1 MPIDV
6 QKSRELMIKYFPNPL
21 RIVMIEPYLETIE
34 RSVPLLNERMSLIN
48 DNDSLNKFLDEII
61 NGEVFYDIVRPIKIL
76 FYENRKKYDYSFIAN
91 KMVVTPE
98 SDTPTIER
106 EMMTV
111 KLNAPTYLSI
121 QDTLDLKRILTV
133 VKLIYIFTNETL
145 HTLCPEFKLMYDYI
159 DEMLELDRILQIK
172 YRSDCSPY
180 FVHIFDDFLEDF
192 RIIEGNASKNI
203 LGIFMMNNVG
213 IAKTVLKNIYSSE
226 IVNSSG
232 LIAGSVSAIEEN
244 DRLNEPDL
252 TANGRADLWK
262 SILHIGLFSMI
273 AYFSVHYYDSM
284 IKKNRK

>member
-1 MPIDV
+1 MSIDV
-6 QKSRELMIKYFPNPL
+6 QKSRELIIKYFPNPL
-21 RIVMIEPYLETIE
+21 RVVMIEPYLETIE
-34 RSVPLLNERMSLIN
+34 KSVPLLNERMSLID

-61 NGEVFYDIVRPIKIL
+61 NGEVFYDIVQPIKVL

-91 KMVVTPE
+91 KLVVTPE
-98 SDTPTIER
+98 SDTPTVER

-133 VKLIYIFTNETL
+133 VKFIYIFTNETL
-145 HTLCPEFKLMYDYI
+145 HTLCPEFKLMCDYI

-172 YRSDCSPY
+172 YRSDCSSY

-203 LGIFMMNNVG
+203 LGVFMMNNVG

-232 LIAGSVSAIEEN
+232 LIDGNVSAIEEN

-252 TANGRADLWK
+252 TTNGRVDLWK

-273 AYFSVHYYDSM
+273 SYFSVHYYDSM

>member
-1 MPIDV
+1 MSIDV
-6 QKSRELMIKYFPNPL
+6 QKSRELMKKYFPNPL
-21 RIVMIEPYLETIE
+21 RVVMIEPYLETIE

-61 NGEVFYDIVRPIKIL
+61 NGEVFYDIVQPIKVL

-91 KMVVTPE
+91 KLVVTPE

-133 VKLIYIFTNETL
+133 VKFIYIFTNETL

-203 LGIFMMNNVG
+203 LGVFMMNNVG

-232 LIAGSVSAIEEN
+232 LIDGNVSAIEEN
-244 DRLNEPDL
+244 DRLNEPEL
-252 TANGRADLWK
+252 TANSRADLWK

-273 AYFSVHYYDSM
+273 SYFSVHYYDSM